1 MQQNDAELVRKI
13 VSDLQ
18 DSGKVQQARVS
29 DQLIDVLGGI
39 RIKSADGMM
48 TYDNTLD
55 SRIERLKPLIRKN
68 IAQMLRGVA

>member
-1 MQQNDAELVRKI
+1 
-13 VSDLQ
+13 
-18 DSGKVQQARVS
+18 
-29 DQLIDVLGGI
+29 
-39 RIKSADGMM
+39 M